1 MPFPSIAATLS
12 ITITPYRRRGE
23 GGEEWLGGP
32 LWSPALP
39 VGAGVVEWM
48 GGDACVALV
57 PLPQTVILNEMKD
70 LDLPGRLH
78 CPPPLERN
86 NILIETLTPHKKE
99 TNSVPGRSHLLSQA
113 LRFGL
118 TGGLNTL
125 VDLLILNALL
135 GFFPTTSALMLLAYN
150 SLAYSLGAINSFLLN
165 KFWTFASRQKMT
177 RGELARFTLI
187 TLCGIGWSS
196 AILWLASSLLHPFL
210 VNATVWANASKVV
223 AITGTALISYLGM
236 RLWVFVS
243 KSPKPPSLFSAPM
256 PLQDNVGPSYAN
268 KQITPATDRGRFIA
282 PSTVT
287 LSRIFV
293 TLRSRSGSTTAQGRE
308 MLRGV
313 DALITPTTVTPT
325 SVQTISST
333 TISTPHIPHS
343 LSVVLPAYN
352 EEQVIGATL
361 EHVLN
366 VLHLLAA
373 WLKDFEVIVVNDGST
388 DHTGA
393 ILSAIVETGQCV
405 SVVTH
410 EHNQGYGAALAD
422 GFAAATKELTF
433 FMDSDG
439 QFDFRDLARLLL
451 FIDEYDAVIGY
462 RLYRQDTWLR
472 KLNAWGWNLLIRIVL
487 GIHVRDIDCA
497 FKLLR
502 TAFLQQHPPKTRGA
516 MINAELLYHLKRAG
530 YTYREVGVHHLS
542 RRGGR
547 ATGANLRVIA
557 RAFRELFSS
566 ARQWRSEE
574 SAHARQLLVSE
585 HHPF

>member
-1 MPFPSIAATLS
+1 
-12 ITITPYRRRGE
+12 
-23 GGEEWLGGP
+23 
-32 LWSPALP
+32 
-39 VGAGVVEWM
+39 
-48 GGDACVALV
+48 
-57 PLPQTVILNEMKD
+57 
-70 LDLPGRLH
+70 
-78 CPPPLERN
+78 
-86 NILIETLTPHKKE
+86 LIETLTPHEKE
-99 TNSVPGRSHLLSQA
+99 TIDFPGHSHVFSQV
-113 LRFGL
+113 LRFAL

-135 GFFPTTSALMLLAYN
+135 GFFPTTSTFTLLAYN
-150 SLAYSLGAINSFLLN
+150 TLAYSLGAINSFLLN
-165 KFWTFASRQKMT
+165 KYWTFTSRQKMT
-177 RGELARFTLI
+177 HGELARFTLI

-196 AILWLASSLLHPFL
+196 AILWLASTLLHPFL
-210 VNATVWANASKVV
+210 VNAAVWANASKIV
-223 AITGTALISYLGM
+223 AIAGTALISYLGM

-243 KSPKPPSLFSAPM
+243 KRPKQPSLFSAPM

-268 KQITPATDRGRFIA
+268 TQTPPANSRGRLIA
-282 PSTVT
+282 PTAVT
-287 LSRIFV
+287 LSRILV
-293 TLRSRSGSTTAQGRE
+293 TLRYRSGSDTRDRE
-308 MLRGV
+308 MLRCAQHDSEV
-313 DALITPTTVTPT
+313 APT
-325 SVQTISST
+325 SVRTISSM
-333 TISTPHIPHS
+333 TIIAPKSPHS

-366 VLHLLAA
+366 LQAA

-393 ILSAIVETGQCV
+393 IVSTIAETSQRV
-405 SVVTH
+405 KVITH
-410 EHNQGYGAALAD
+410 ERNQGYGAALAD
-422 GFAAATKELTF
+422 GFAAANKELTF

-462 RLYRQDTWLR
+462 RQHRQDTRLR
-472 KLNAWGWNLLIRIVL
+472 KLNAWGWNVLIRNVL
-487 GIHVRDIDCA
+487 GIRARDIDCA
-497 FKLLR
+497 FKLFRTDFLR
-502 TAFLQQHPPKTRGA
+502 QHPPKTRGA
-516 MINAELLYHLKRAG
+516 MINAELLYQLKRAG
-530 YTYREVGVHHLS
+530 YTYREVGVQHLP

-574 SAHARQLLVSE
+574 RAHTQRIFVSE

>member
-1 MPFPSIAATLS
+1 M
-12 ITITPYRRRGE
+12 
-23 GGEEWLGGP
+23 
-32 LWSPALP
+32 
-39 VGAGVVEWM
+39 
-48 GGDACVALV
+48 
-57 PLPQTVILNEMKD
+57 
-70 LDLPGRLH
+70 
-78 CPPPLERN
+78 
-86 NILIETLTPHKKE
+86 IETLAPHKKE
-99 TNSVPGRSHLLSQA
+99 AIDAPGHSHLFSQV

-118 TGGLNTL
+118 IGGLNTL

-135 GFFPTTSALMLLAYN
+135 GFFPTTSTLMLLAYN

-165 KFWTFASRQKMT
+165 KYWTFASRQKVT
-177 RGELARFTLI
+177 RAELARFTLI

-196 AILWLASSLLHPFL
+196 AILWLASTLLHPIL

-223 AITGTALISYLGM
+223 AIAGTALISYLGM

-243 KSPKPPSLFSAPM
+243 KRPKQPPLHSAPT

-268 KQITPATDRGRFIA
+268 KQNTPDTRRGRLIA
-282 PSTVT
+282 PTTVT
-287 LSRIFV
+287 LSD
-293 TLRSRSGSTTAQGRE
+293 SEGSDARGRE
-308 MLRGV
+308 MLRRV
-313 DALITPTTVTPT
+313 DTERIECAQHDRAVAPT
-325 SVQTISST
+325 SVRIIPSMTNIAPQ
-333 TISTPHIPHS
+333 IPHS

-366 VLHLLAA
+366 VLAA

-393 ILSAIVETGQCV
+393 IVSTIAETGQRV
-405 SVVTH
+405 KVVTH
-410 EHNQGYGAALAD
+410 ERNQGYGAALAD

-439 QFDFRDLARLLL
+439 QFDFRDLARLLP

-462 RLYRQDTWLR
+462 RLHRQDTWLR
-472 KLNAWGWNLLIRIVL
+472 KLNAWGWNVLIRNVL

-497 FKLLR
+497 FKLFR
-502 TAFLQQHPPKTRGA
+502 TAFLQQHPSKTRGA
-516 MINAELLYHLKRAG
+516 MINAELLYHLKRVG
-530 YTYREVGVHHLS
+530 YTYREVGVHHLP
-542 RRGGR
+542 RQAGR
-547 ATGANLRVIA
+547 ATGANPRVIA

-566 ARQWRSEE
+566 ARQWRREE
-574 SAHARQLLVSE
+574 RAHAQRVFVSE